1 MPAGRGPDVLP
12 LESLGEH
19 QPLRKSLVTLSGQG
33 PCEQKPSLANCRFH
47 ILAPGFLEG
56 FSVRD
61 LSICAVNA
69 VVPDDPQ
76 KELVVRRPEL
86 PIVSVTRGPRHAPV
100 QQEPP
105 WPPPSATEP

>member
-1 MPAGRGPDVLP
+1 MLCRLAGTRVFPP
-12 LESLGEH
+12 LKSLGEQ
-19 QPLRKSLVTLSGQG
+19 QPLRESLVTLSGQG

-47 ILAPGFLEG
+47 TLAPGFLEG
-56 FSVRD
+56 LSVRH

-86 PIVSVTRGPRHAPV
+86 PIVLKFAKLFGTDIELES
-100 QQEPP
+100 
-105 WPPPSATEP
+105 